1 MLLLTGA
8 LRRKKKK
15 LSYKELTMQLYID
28 PKGGMAGDM
37 FAAALISAGADETNM
52 LSAMKL
58 AAEKIGK
65 VSLDTSLTHDKAYR
79 LHIEIEHH
87 HGHLSGHKA
96 YHLLED
102 IFDELGIEKSYQDFG
117 FKALKVLVEAEI
129 KAHKENTFLTDHM
142 HAHHHHHDDT
152 GHNHEHHEDAYLHE
166 AQDILIDITGA
177 VMGLQ
182 LLKASTKAFLLHPV
196 SWGGG
201 HITFS
206 HGYLP
211 VPAPATKIIFD
222 KHDLAGQMG
231 PIEKELCTPTGSAIL
246 AALDAELVD
255 TNDFEIKEEGISRGG
270 KDYPI
275 PPLKIMIV

>member
-1 MLLLTGA
+1 
-8 LRRKKKK
+8 
-15 LSYKELTMQLYID
+15 MQLYID

-37 FAAALISAGADETNM
+37 FAAALISAGADETCM
-52 LSAMKL
+52 LDAMKR

-65 VSLDTSLTHDKAYR
+65 VSLSTSLTHDKAYR

-102 IFDELGIEKSYQDFG
+102 IFAELEIEKAYQDFG
-117 FKALKVLVEAEI
+117 FKALQVLVEAEI
-129 KAHKENTFLTDHM
+129 KAHKENTFLTDHI
-142 HAHHHHHDDT
+142 HAHHHHHHDDT
-152 GHNHEHHEDAYLHE
+152 DHDHEHHEDAYLHE

-182 LLKASTKAFLLHPV
+182 LLKASTTALLLNPV

-206 HGYLP
+206 HGHLP
-211 VPAPATKIIFD
+211 VPAPATKIIFE
-222 KHDLAGQMG
+222 KHALAGEMG
-231 PIEKELCTPTGSAIL
+231 PIDKELCTPTGSALL
-246 AALDAELVD
+246 AALEAKLVD
-255 TNDFEIKEEGISRGG
+255 GNGVENKKEGISRGG
-270 KDYPI
+270 KDFPI
-275 PPLKIMIV
+275 PPLKIILT